1 MPSMQSNAHFAKTL
15 VERFHLVLDCAGGLS
30 QAVIHAKYK
39 PPARVFYVTIHAG
52 RRYGLLYGPLPTR
65 SAATRAKG
73 EVENVALDVAAR
85 QVKFAKFS
93 TRSLPRDRA
102 VAGKLNDLLPP
113 IANLDVLLHAAP

>member
-1 MPSMQSNAHFAKTL
+1 MQSNAHFAKTL

-52 RRYGLLYGPLPTR
+52 RRYGLLYGPLQTR